1 MSKKFSYIFILCL
14 FFGSLNGHL
23 LGQCTP
29 DTTCTD
35 TGGEPGQ
42 ICPDSIP
49 RGVIGE
55 AYETIVTILPP
66 PAALVFNQTIP
77 VLKIHLDTIQNLPDG
92 IEYVIDN
99 GDMYPDSLYCLVLHG
114 IPTTAGIYPL
124 RISVTATVELIPG
137 IGFNQSV
144 VDSTSV
150 VFTVDQTSGIDQ
162 SSDTDGFKILQSSPN
177 PFYDYTRIGYLT
189 NKPVLAELRVFN
201 LLGQVI
207 YTEKLQGNSGSC
219 YFDFSGGDLR
229 SGTYIY
235 SITADNNIYTG
246 RFMKISK

>member
-1 MSKKFSYIFILCL
+1 MSRKFSYIFILCL

-55 AYETIVTILPP
+55 PYETVVTILPP

-77 VLKIHLDTIQNLPDG
+77 VLKIHIDTIQNLPDG
-92 IEYVIDN
+92 IVYVIEN
-99 GDMYPDSLYCLVLHG
+99 ENMYPGTLYCAVIQGTPTETG
-114 IPTTAGIYPL
+114 IFPL
-124 RISVTATVELIPG
+124 KITVTATLDYLN
-137 IGFNQSV
+137 GFNVTV

-150 VFTVDQTSGIDQ
+150 VFTVNQTSGIDK
-162 SSDTDGFKILQSSPN
+162 SSDADGFKILQSSPN
-177 PFYDYTRIGYLT
+177 PFFDYTRIGYST

-207 YTEKLQGNSGSC
+207 YTEKLHSNSGSY
-219 YFDFSGGDLR
+219 YFEFAGEKIR